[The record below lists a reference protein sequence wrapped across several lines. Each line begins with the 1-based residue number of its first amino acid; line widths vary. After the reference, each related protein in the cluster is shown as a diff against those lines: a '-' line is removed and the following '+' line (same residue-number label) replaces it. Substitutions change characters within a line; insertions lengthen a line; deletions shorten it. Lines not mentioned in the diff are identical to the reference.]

1 MTAHDLIDAAAG
13 EGSAGIV
20 RRDLRIDVS
29 GHLPLEAG
37 TTELAATVV
46 LAPALVAE
54 RPTLLVCWPGG
65 SYGRAYWDLRPT
77 AASGYSA
84 AEHWAR
90 QGYVV
95 VVADH
100 LGVADS
106 DKPADGDAVGVEVL
120 AGAAHGLVEQLRR
133 LAAAGELHDELS
145 PVEDVRVVG
154 VGHSLGGSVVITQQ
168 ARHRSYDAVAD
179 IGYTHS
185 AKAAVDETMGRSQE
199 DARAVAVAQADQ
211 FFGGTGESYGRPG
224 MRESRGWLYGPNDEA
239 GVVEEDIDVHVVWPR
254 GPYIEALTPG
264 LTVPIAAELTGPL
277 FLAFAEIDVPEAPRL
292 EAQFYPA
299 CTDITLFL
307 VPDAAHCSNFSPS
320 RQLLWD
326 RIAAWERSVA

>member
-1 MTAHDLIDAAAG
+1 MTAQDLISRPSD
-13 EGSAGIV
+13 EGNAGIV
-20 RRDLRIDVS
+20 RRDFRIDVS
-29 GHLPLEAG
+29 SHLPFDAG

-46 LAPALVAE
+46 LAPSVVGE

-65 SYGRAYWDLRPT
+65 SYGRTYWDLRPA
-77 AASGYSA
+77 AASDYSA

-106 DKPADGDAVGVEVL
+106 DKPGDGDALGVEVL
-120 AGAAHGLVEQLRR
+120 AAAAHGFVEELRR
-133 LAAAGELHDELS
+133 RCAAGELHEDLS
-145 PVEDVRVVG
+145 ATGDIRTVG
-154 VGHSLGGSVVITQQ
+154 VGHSLGGSAVVTQQ
-168 ARHRSYDAVAD
+168 ARHRSYDAVANV
-179 IGYTHS
+179 GYTHS
-185 AKAAVDETMGRSQE
+185 AKAVVDETMGRADE
-199 DARAVAVAQADQ
+199 DARAAALVQADQ

-224 MRESRGWLYGPNDEA
+224 KRESRGWLYGPNDHVP
-239 GVVEEDIDVHVVWPR
+239 VVEEDIETLVVWPR

-264 LTVPIAAELTGPL
+264 LTIPIAAGLRGPL
-277 FLAFAEIDVPEAPRL
+277 FLSFAEIDVPEEPRL
-292 EAQFYPA
+292 EARFYPGSS
-299 CTDITLFL
+299 DITLFL

>member
-1 MTAHDLIDAAAG
+1 VTAQHLIDTAAG

-20 RRDLRIDVS
+20 RRDLRIDVAR
-29 GHLPLEAG
+29 HLPFETG
-37 TTELAATVV
+37 TAELAATVV
-46 LAPALVAE
+46 LAPALVGD

-65 SYGRAYWDLRPT
+65 SYGRAYWDLRPAT
-77 AASGYSA
+77 ASGYSA

-106 DKPADGDAVGVEVL
+106 DKPADGDALGVEVL
-120 AGAAHGLVEQLRR
+120 GAAAHGFVEELRR
-133 LAAAGELHDELS
+133 LSAAGELHEALS
-145 PVEDVRVVG
+145 AVDDIRTVG
-154 VGHSLGGSVVITQQ
+154 VGHSLGGSVVVAQQ
-168 ARHRSYDAVAD
+168 ARHHSYAAVAD
-179 IGYTHS
+179 VGYTHS
-185 AKAAVDETMGRSQE
+185 AKAAVDETMGRADE
-199 DARAVAVAQADQ
+199 DARAAALAQADQ

-224 MRESRGWLYGPNDEA
+224 KRESRGWLFGPNDDA
-239 GVVEEDIDVHVVWPR
+239 AVVEEDLDVLVVWPR

-277 FLAFAEIDVPEAPRL
+277 FLSFAEIDVPEEPRL
-292 EAQFYPA
+292 EARFYTA
-299 CTDITLFL
+299 SSDITLFL

-320 RQLLWD
+320 RHLLWD
-326 RIAAWERSVA
+326 RITAWERSVE

>member
-1 MTAHDLIDAAAG
+1 MSEHDVIEATPA
-13 EGSAGIV
+13 EGSPGIV
-20 RRDLRIDVS
+20 RRELRVDVS
-29 GHLPLEAG
+29 QHLPFEAG

-46 LAPALVAE
+46 LAPALLGAH
-54 RPTLLVCWPGG
+54 PTLLVCWPGG
-65 SYGRAYWDLRPT
+65 SYGRAYWDLRP
-77 AASGYSA
+77 ASGSGYSA

-106 DKPADGDAVGVEVL
+106 DKPADGDALGVEVL
-120 AGAAHGLVEQLRR
+120 AGAAHGFVEELRR
-133 LAAAGELHDELS
+133 RCTAGELHDDL
-145 PVEDVRVVG
+145 PAVDDIRTVG

-168 ARHRSYDAVAD
+168 ARHRSYAAVAD
-179 IGYTHS
+179 VGYTHS
-185 AKAAVDETMGRSQE
+185 AKAMVDETMGRSDE
-199 DARAVAVAQADQ
+199 DARAAAITQADQ

-224 MRESRGWLYGPNDEA
+224 KSDSRAWLYGPNDEES
-239 GVVEEDIDVHVVWPR
+239 VVEEDIDVLVVWPR

-277 FLAFAEIDVPEAPRL
+277 FLAFSEIDVPEAPRL
-292 EAQFYPA
+292 EPGLYPA
-299 CTDITLFL
+299 CSDITLFL
-307 VPDAAHCSNFSPS
+307 VPDAAHCSNFSPN
-320 RQLLWD
+320 RQLLWN

>member
-1 MTAHDLIDAAAG
+1 VTAHELIDTAAG

-20 RRDLRIDVS
+20 RRDLRIDVA
-29 GHLPLEAG
+29 GHLPFEAG

-46 LAPALVAE
+46 LAPAQVGE

-106 DKPADGDAVGVEVL
+106 DKPADGDALGVEVL
-120 AGAAHGLVEQLRR
+120 AAAAHGFVEELRR
-133 LAAAGELHDELS
+133 RCAAGELHEEL
-145 PVEDVRVVG
+145 PAVDDIRTVG
-154 VGHSLGGSVVITQQ
+154 VGHSLGGSVVVAQQ

-185 AKAAVDETMGRSQE
+185 AKAAVDDAMGRSDE
-199 DARAVAVAQADQ
+199 DARAVALAQADQ
-211 FFGGTGESYGRPG
+211 FFGGTGDSYGRPG
-224 MRESRGWLYGPNDEA
+224 KSDSRAWLYGPNDEA

-326 RIAAWERSVA
+326 RIAAWERSLA